1 MGRGLPMGIL
11 TWLMHSAIKK
21 ARATMEGDDSQV
33 LALDGTLTLPK
44 SHHGQSLP
52 PFLANQISNFS
63 SFVEGSWEG
72 GGQRHE
78 NYTFVASLLLFIS
91 S

>member
-1 MGRGLPMGIL
+1 MGIL

-21 ARATMEGDDSQV
+21 ARAVVEGDDSQV
-33 LALDGTLTLPK
+33 LALGGTLAPPK

-52 PFLANQISNFS
+52 PFLTNQISNFS

-78 NYTFVASLLLFIS
+78 NYTICSFPFIVY
-91 S
+91 